1 MLGRIY
7 SRLGIATPHKY
18 LFSTGTVA
26 RLRKCVSIL
35 RGIANNAPGGSAGG
49 VLPQTVMHVYEAIRR
64 FVNTRAA
71 LDEDDGLDPVHPA
84 AEADMQIDNDDED
97 HNDEDS

>member
-1 MLGRIY
+1 M
-7 SRLGIATPHKY
+7 
-18 LFSTGTVA
+18 FSTDTVA

-35 RGIANNAPGGSAGG
+35 RGIANNVNGGGSAGG

-71 LDEDDGLDPVHPA
+71 LDEDDGLDPNHTPDATA
-84 AEADMQIDNDDED
+84 AMQMDDDADLDDE
-97 HNDEDS
+97 HT